1 MLIWPCEHIVA
12 QASLPRLR
20 RLLVPRLR
28 VHPEPWLM
36 PIGWEH
42 LNHSGNEPLH
52 GASRRIGRRDIE
64 RLAGESGDEQVLPR
78 RAEPVLGGYSS
89 SFSHVTAQN
98 ASFHAVTL
106 AHAARRSEALQDL
119 TWHATRLPAA
129 GACLGE
135 WAKIELIVGAAQ
147 GGCVLQL
154 GRAVSCSCAVLR
166 RCGPCSCRPC
176 VCVAA

>member
-1 MLIWPCEHIVA
+1 MLPWPWEHIVA
-12 QASLPRLR
+12 QASVARLR

-36 PIGWEH
+36 SIGWEH

-52 GASRRIGRRDIE
+52 GASRRIVRRDIE

-78 RAEPVLGGYSS
+78 RAEPVLDGYSLS
-89 SFSHVTAQN
+89 CSHVTVRQ
-98 ASFHAVTL
+98 ASFHAAALT
-106 AHAARRSEALQDL
+106 HAARRSEALQDL

-154 GRAVSCSCAVLR
+154 DRAVSSSCAVLR
-166 RCGPCSCRPC
+166 RCGPCTPC